1 MCLDLG
7 ITQLKTCSLL
17 KTDGIA
23 GGDVG
28 QYFQSSGTILQEDQK
43 YWHLNK
49 VNEFIVY
56 PNFLSHGE
64 TLGIHNGVAKV

>member
-7 ITQLKTCSLL
+7 ITRLKTCSPLQ
-17 KTDGIA
+17 TDGIA

-28 QYFQSSGTILQEDQK
+28 QYFQSSGTIPQEEQK

-56 PNFLSHGE
+56 PNLLSHGE
-64 TLGIHNGVAKV
+64 TLVIHNGEAKV